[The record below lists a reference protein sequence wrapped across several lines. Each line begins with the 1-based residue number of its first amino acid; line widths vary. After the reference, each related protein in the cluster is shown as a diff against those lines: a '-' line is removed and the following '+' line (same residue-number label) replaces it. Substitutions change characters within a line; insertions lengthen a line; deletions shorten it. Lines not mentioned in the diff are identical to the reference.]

1 MNAVWTESLSQTQ
14 QMLKVLV
21 NRSGATTNELI
32 QGIRILVINIISL
45 TGFGAKVPWKKA
57 SLDDKPSSGHS
68 LTFIQTLL
76 TIMNRHFVAFLIPT
90 RFLRLAWMPPAV
102 QTIGTA
108 VDEFPRYA
116 AEIIQEQREQNDS
129 SDNLIKTLVSNLQS
143 NKANALTENEIV
155 GNLFNFSIA
164 GFDTTANTTVYAIMS
179 LALDPDLQNW
189 IFEEVAEANTR
200 YPGSEYDE
208 CFPMLKR
215 SVALMVSS
223 PNGKGNWSR
232 LM

>member
-1 MNAVWTESLSQTQ
+1 MNTVWKESRFQTQ
-14 QMLKVLV
+14 KLLKVLV

-32 QGIRILVINIISL
+32 QGIRILVINVISL
-45 TGFGAKVPWKKA
+45 TGFGARVPWTKA
-57 SLDDKPSSGHS
+57 SMENKPSPGHS

-90 RFLRLAWMPPAV
+90 RFLRLTWMPSAI
-102 QTIGTA
+102 QTIGAA

-116 AEIIQEQREQNDS
+116 AEIIQDQREQNDS
-129 SDNLIKTLVSNLQS
+129 SDNLIKTLVGNLRS
-143 NKANALTENEIV
+143 DKTDSLTANEIV
-155 GNLFNFSIA
+155 GNLFKFSIA
-164 GFDTTANTTVYAIMS
+164 GFDTTANTVAYAIMS
-179 LALDPDLQNW
+179 LAVDPDLQDW
-189 IFEEVAEANTR
+189 IFEEVVEADTR

-223 PNGKGNWSR
+223 PNEIGDWSR

>member
-1 MNAVWTESLSQTQ
+1 MNAVWKESLSQTQ
-14 QMLKVLV
+14 QMLKTLV
-21 NRSGATTNELI
+21 NSSGATTNEFI
-32 QGIRILVINIISL
+32 QSIRILVINIISL
-45 TGFGAKVPWKKA
+45 IGFGARVPWTKA
-57 SLDDKPSSGHS
+57 SIDNKPSSGHS
-68 LTFIQTLL
+68 LTFTQTLL

-90 RFLRLAWMPPAV
+90 RFLRLEWMPSAV

-129 SDNLIKTLVSNLQS
+129 SDNLIKTLVSNLRS
-143 NKANALTENEIV
+143 NKTDSLTENEIV

-164 GFDTTANTTVYAIMS
+164 GFDTTANTVAYAIMS
-179 LALDPDLQNW
+179 LAMDPGLQEW
-189 IFEEVAEANTR
+189 IFEEVVEANTR
-200 YPGSEYDE
+200 HPGSEYDE

-223 PNGKGNWSR
+223 PNEIGHWFR

>member
-1 MNAVWTESLSQTQ
+1 MNTVWKESLSQTQ

-32 QGIRILVINIISL
+32 QSIRTLVINVISL
-45 TGFGAKVPWKKA
+45 TGFGARVPWTKT
-57 SLDDKPSSGHS
+57 SMDDEPSPGHS

-76 TIMNRHFVAFLIPT
+76 TIMNRHFVAFLIPA
-90 RFLRLAWMPPAV
+90 RFLRLRWMPSAV

-108 VDEFPRYA
+108 VEEFPRYA
-116 AEIIQEQREQNDS
+116 AEIIQQQREQNDTS
-129 SDNLIKTLVSNLQS
+129 GNLIKTLVSNLRS
-143 NKANALTENEIV
+143 NKTDSLTENEIV

-164 GFDTTANTTVYAIMS
+164 GFDTTANTVAYAIMS
-179 LALDPDLQNW
+179 LAVDPDLQDW
-189 IFEEVAEANTR
+189 IFEEVVEANTR
-200 YPGSEYDE
+200 YPGSEYDK

-215 SVALMVSS
+215 SVALMVSY
-223 PNGKGNWSR
+223 PNERGDWSR